1 MKQGEYWKKRFKKM
15 EEVQNDTSLK
25 KNMEIQDLFDRSMCE
40 LDKKIRVW
48 YQRLADNN
56 GVSMV
61 EAKKLLSNK
70 ELKEFRWSLEEYI
83 QHAKDNEL
91 GQFEKELENASARV
105 HIGRLEALKVQ
116 VQAEMER
123 MFGNY
128 TDSIDQHILDL
139 YNNEYYHTAFE
150 IQKGISVGSQI
161 QALNKAKVESIIR
174 NPWAVDEQS
183 FSDRIWKDKKRL
195 INTVHQSLT
204 KMCITGDSPDTAIKE
219 IQTTMNTTKRNAS
232 RLVMTESAVFA
243 NKARKE
249 CMENLGVQ
257 EFEVIETLD
266 GITCPKCGSM
276 DGKHFPMSEY
286 VVGVTA
292 PPFHPNC
299 RGCTC
304 PYFDD
309 EFTVGEE
316 RAARNEEGKTYNV
329 PANMTYEEWKQSFVN
344 GNKSGLQEIKTEKEM
359 TVEEIKKQI
368 SENNARIEILTSEY
382 SQKHQTLENA
392 LLFGNENVDTLNRM
406 SKEVQEVKAD
416 LDDMIAKTD
425 ALKEKLPQE
434 SVRTVQSV
442 VVEGKNIIG
451 DVDYTSPDFAKFNH
465 VIEKSMHAQGF
476 DGTPSVVE
484 YEDFKKAMEESGFY
498 AERTYSA
505 KTQKELDEY
514 REQLYNGKWYVDCSE
529 GGAQYGQGMYC
540 ASCYDLTNN
549 KQMGGI
555 GMEMSHYQQ
564 IGLGRGNGF
573 YYTEGITLRPDAKIF
588 EIPSGKKADEYI
600 EDAFRNA
607 YMKKFASKEQLAQV
621 EQYIELR
628 EQISNLTFTGSSEF
642 IDNLYEKSVNSSIGL
657 ESLIKEALTA
667 MEDITDGRT
676 YHSLKNPGVLVT
688 EMGYDAIKATDHGES
703 GSYTVILNRT
713 KVLFCKGGSVYG
725 N

>member
-15 EEVQNDTSLK
+15 EEAQNDTSLE
-25 KNMEIQDLFDRSMCE
+25 KNMEIQELFDRSLYE

-128 TDSIDQHILDL
+128 TDSIDEHILDL

-150 IQKGISVGSQI
+150 IQKGIGVGSQI

-174 NPWAVDEQS
+174 NPWAVDEQN

-276 DGKHFPMSEY
+276 DGKHFPMTEY

-316 RAARNEEGKTYNV
+316 RVARNEEGKNYNV
-329 PANMTYEEWKQSFVN
+329 PANMTYEEWKQSFVDDDDN
-344 GNKSGLQEIKTEKEM
+344 SDTKEVTSDNRSYFIDITNEWTKTSKRKGNVTELQEYTINDT
-359 TVEEIKKQI
+359 TYRVDKKQVVLRPAKQ
-368 SENNARIEILTSEY
+368 EMEIATILSQEY
-382 SQKHQTLENA
+382 GKTVQLVPQVMFPHGIQTPDYMIDGDRFDLKSPT
-392 LLFGNENVDTLNRM
+392 GKGKNVLY
-406 SKEVQEVKAD
+406 S
-416 LDDMIAKTD
+416 MIAKKKKQAPNFIFNITD
-425 ALKEKLPQE
+425 CPLPEEEISRQIGGLYASRHTRFVEKI
-434 SVRTVQSV
+434 V
-442 VVEGKNIIG
+442 VVKDGKILK
-451 DVDYTSPDFAKFNH
+451 V
-465 VIEKSMHAQGF
+465 
-476 DGTPSVVE
+476 
-484 YEDFKKAMEESGFY
+484 
-498 AERTYSA
+498 
-505 KTQKELDEY
+505 
-514 REQLYNGKWYVDCSE
+514 
-529 GGAQYGQGMYC
+529 
-540 ASCYDLTNN
+540 YDR
-549 KQMGGI
+549 K
-555 GMEMSHYQQ
+555 
-564 IGLGRGNGF
+564 
-573 YYTEGITLRPDAKIF
+573 
-588 EIPSGKKADEYI
+588 
-600 EDAFRNA
+600 
-607 YMKKFASKEQLAQV
+607 
-621 EQYIELR
+621 
-628 EQISNLTFTGSSEF
+628 
-642 IDNLYEKSVNSSIGL
+642 
-657 ESLIKEALTA
+657 
-667 MEDITDGRT
+667 
-676 YHSLKNPGVLVT
+676 
-688 EMGYDAIKATDHGES
+688 
-703 GSYTVILNRT
+703 
-713 KVLFCKGGSVYG
+713 
-725 N
+725 

>member
-61 EAKKLLSNK
+61 EAKKLLSTK

-116 VQAEMER
+116 GQAEMER

-266 GITCPKCGSM
+266 EITCSKCGSM

-286 VVGVTA
+286 AVGVTA

-316 RAARNEEGKTYNV
+316 RVARNEEGKTYNV
-329 PANMTYEEWKQSFVN
+329 PANMTYEEWKQSFVD
-344 GNKSGLQEIKTEKEM
+344 GNINESGL
-359 TVEEIKKQI
+359 
-368 SENNARIEILTSEY
+368 
-382 SQKHQTLENA
+382 
-392 LLFGNENVDTLNRM
+392 
-406 SKEVQEVKAD
+406 
-416 LDDMIAKTD
+416 
-425 ALKEKLPQE
+425 
-434 SVRTVQSV
+434 
-442 VVEGKNIIG
+442 KNII
-451 DVDYTSPDFAKFNH
+451 
-465 VIEKSMHAQGF
+465 EKNTKNDRISLGAG
-476 DGTPSVVE
+476 VVP
-484 YEDFKKAMEESGFY
+484 
-498 AERTYSA
+498 
-505 KTQKELDEY
+505 
-514 REQLYNGKWYVDCSE
+514 GKGNS
-529 GGAQYGQGMYC
+529 QR
-540 ASCYDLTNN
+540 YDL
-549 KQMGGI
+549 G
-555 GMEMSHYQQ
+555 Q
-564 IGLGRGNGF
+564 IDVKDTDL
-573 YYTEGITLRPDAKIF
+573 
-588 EIPSGKKADEYI
+588 
-600 EDAFRNA
+600 
-607 YMKKFASKEQLAQV
+607 
-621 EQYIELR
+621 
-628 EQISNLTFTGSSEF
+628 
-642 IDNLYEKSVNSSIGL
+642 
-657 ESLIKEALTA
+657 LIKELNNQIRNLEVENAIVVDKKGNVIRFKSQTQDAVEIFDVDLDGATITHNHPEA
-667 MEDITDGRT
+667 NGIVSFGGDDFAFLRDNQNIRLFNCCNAQYDYSVEVLKDISQIS
-676 YHSLKNPGVLVT
+676 YNMLWI
-688 EMGYDAIKATDHGES
+688 EAIKKAEQYDENEDLQHI
-703 GSYTVILNRT
+703 VFDILHKDGYIKYERKRKNGT
-713 KVLFCKGGSVYG
+713 
-725 N
+725 

>member
-15 EEVQNDTSLK
+15 EEAQNDTSLE
-25 KNMEIQDLFDRSMCE
+25 KNMEIQELFDRSLYE

-150 IQKGISVGSQI
+150 IQKGIGIGSQL
-161 QALNKAKVESIIR
+161 QALDTAKVEKIIH
-174 NPWAVDEQS
+174 NPWAVDEQN

-299 RGCTC
+299 RGCTS

-316 RAARNEEGKTYNV
+316 RVARNEEGKTYNV
-329 PANMTYEEWKQSFVN
+329 PANMTYEEWKQSFVED
-344 GNKSGLQEIKTEKEM
+344 GR
-359 TVEEIKKQI
+359 KK
-368 SENNARIEILTSEY
+368 
-382 SQKHQTLENA
+382 
-392 LLFGNENVDTLNRM
+392 
-406 SKEVQEVKAD
+406 
-416 LDDMIAKTD
+416 
-425 ALKEKLPQE
+425 
-434 SVRTVQSV
+434 
-442 VVEGKNIIG
+442 VVENTGKSDIIIPTNLQLFANIPEEKFTKYALDPEKAPDKAKAFQSALGYNKTNYAKLIENINNNIDESKFVEKG
-451 DVDYTSPDFAKFNH
+451 DKGHGMLY
-465 VIEKSMHAQGF
+465 
-476 DGTPSVVE
+476 E
-484 YEDFKKAMEESGFY
+484 YVME
-498 AERTYSA
+498 
-505 KTQKELDEY
+505 
-514 REQLYNGKWYVDCSE
+514 
-529 GGAQYGQGMYC
+529 
-540 ASCYDLTNN
+540 LTGEN
-549 KQMGGI
+549 
-555 GMEMSHYQQ
+555 
-564 IGLGRGNGF
+564 
-573 YYTEGITLRPDAKIF
+573 
-588 EIPSGKKADEYI
+588 GKKA
-600 EDAFRNA
+600 N
-607 YMKKFASKEQLAQV
+607 V
-621 EQYIELR
+621 
-628 EQISNLTFTGSSEF
+628 
-642 IDNLYEKSVNSSIGL
+642 
-657 ESLIKEALTA
+657 LTA
-667 MEDITDGRT
+667 WIDDG
-676 YHSLKNPGVLVT
+676 
-688 EMGYDAIKATDHGES
+688 GEKRL
-703 GSYTVILNRT
+703 T
-713 KVLFCKGGSVYG
+713 SVYVTKKKVTK
-725 N
+725 

>member
-1 MKQGEYWKKRFKKM
+1 MKQGKYWEKRFKKM
-15 EEVQNDTSLK
+15 EEAQNDTSLK
-25 KNMEIQDLFDRSMCE
+25 KNMEIQELFDRSLCE

-150 IQKGISVGSQI
+150 IQKGIGVGSQI
-161 QALNKAKVESIIR
+161 QVLNKAKVKSIIR

-219 IQTTMNTTKRNAS
+219 IQTTMKTTKRNAS

-266 GITCPKCGSM
+266 EITCPKCGSM
-276 DGKHFPMSEY
+276 DGKHFSMSEY

-316 RAARNEEGKTYNV
+316 RVARNEEGKTYNV
-329 PANMTYEEWKQSFVN
+329 PANMTYEEWKQSFVEDGSKKKLN
-344 GNKSGLQEIKTEKEM
+344 ASKGLGSNDDFLGIPEHKDYEIIDK
-359 TVEEIKKQI
+359 IDF
-368 SENNARIEILTSEY
+368 N
-382 SQKHQTLENA
+382 
-392 LLFGNENVDTLNRM
+392 NENMVKSVLDKFEKDAVKESIETACII
-406 SKEVQEVKAD
+406 SKDGTVYKCYGVKDRVFPDSD
-416 LDDMIAKTD
+416 LGD
-425 ALKEKLPQE
+425 ALYGSKVSHNHPIDE
-434 SVRTVQSV
+434 TC
-442 VVEGKNIIG
+442 
-451 DVDYTSPDFAKFNH
+451 YTFSPNDASLFVNYNLELLRGIDAKYKYEFTRDASEIDKQPDDWMNFENFEH
-465 VIEKSMHAQGF
+465 ARMIEKA
-476 DGTPSVVE
+476 
-484 YEDFKKAMEESGFY
+484 
-498 AERTYSA
+498 
-505 KTQKELDEY
+505 KEL
-514 REQLYNGKWYVDCSE
+514 
-529 GGAQYGQGMYC
+529 
-540 ASCYDLTNN
+540 
-549 KQMGGI
+549 GI
-555 GMEMSHYQQ
+555 GY
-564 IGLGRGNGF
+564 R
-573 YYTEGITLRPDAKIF
+573 RW
-588 EIPSGKKADEYI
+588 
-600 EDAFRNA
+600 
-607 YMKKFASKEQLAQV
+607 
-621 EQYIELR
+621 
-628 EQISNLTFTGSSEF
+628 SNE
-642 IDNLYEKSVNSSIGL
+642 
-657 ESLIKEALTA
+657 
-667 MEDITDGRT
+667 
-676 YHSLKNPGVLVT
+676 
-688 EMGYDAIKATDHGES
+688 
-703 GSYTVILNRT
+703 
-713 KVLFCKGGSVYG
+713 
-725 N
+725 

>member
-15 EEVQNDTSLK
+15 EEAQNDTSLE
-25 KNMEIQDLFDRSMCE
+25 KNMEIQELFDRSLYE

-195 INTVHQSLT
+195 INTVHQNLT

-266 GITCPKCGSM
+266 EITCSKCGSM

-286 VVGVTA
+286 AVGVTA

-316 RAARNEEGKTYNV
+316 RVARNEEGKTYNV
-329 PANMTYEEWKQSFVN
+329 PANMTYEEWKQSFVEDGSKKTNRGKKVIENTGKSDIIKLNNSKLKN
-344 GNKSGLQEIKTEKEM
+344 GLPIKNKPNTVVDKVDDDGNTLQRRKYGSDGMAVVDYDTSDHGQPHAHPTGAHKHEFDYSKKTPRTLPKSL
-359 TVEEIKKQI
+359 TDEE
-368 SENNARIEILTSEY
+368 
-382 SQKHQTLENA
+382 
-392 LLFGNENVDTLNRM
+392 
-406 SKEVQEVKAD
+406 
-416 LDDMIAKTD
+416 
-425 ALKEKLPQE
+425 LKE
-434 SVRTVQSV
+434 
-442 VVEGKNIIG
+442 N
-451 DVDYTSPDFAKFNH
+451 
-465 VIEKSMHAQGF
+465 
-476 DGTPSVVE
+476 
-484 YEDFKKAMEESGFY
+484 ED
-498 AERTYSA
+498 
-505 KTQKELDEY
+505 
-514 REQLYNGKWYVDCSE
+514 
-529 GGAQYGQGMYC
+529 
-540 ASCYDLTNN
+540 
-549 KQMGGI
+549 I
-555 GMEMSHYQQ
+555 
-564 IGLGRGNGF
+564 
-573 YYTEGITLRPDAKIF
+573 
-588 EIPSGKKADEYI
+588 
-600 EDAFRNA
+600 
-607 YMKKFASKEQLAQV
+607 
-621 EQYIELR
+621 
-628 EQISNLTFTGSSEF
+628 
-642 IDNLYEKSVNSSIGL
+642 
-657 ESLIKEALTA
+657 IKE
-667 MEDITDGRT
+667 GVN
-676 YHSLKNPGVLVT
+676 YHDK
-688 EMGYDAIKATDHGES
+688 E
-703 GSYTVILNRT
+703 
-713 KVLFCKGGSVYG
+713 
-725 N
+725 

>member
-1 MKQGEYWKKRFKKM
+1 MKQGKYWKKRFKKM
-15 EEVQNDTSLK
+15 EEAQNDTSLE
-25 KNMEIQDLFDRSMCE
+25 KNMEIQELFDRSLYE

-83 QHAKDNEL
+83 QHAKENEL

-139 YNNEYYHTAFE
+139 YNSEYYHTAFE
-150 IQKGISVGSQI
+150 IQKGIGVGSQI

-174 NPWAVDEQS
+174 NPWAVDEQN

-204 KMCITGDSPDTAIKE
+204 KMCITGDSPDIAIKE

-266 GITCPKCGSM
+266 EITCPKCGSM

-316 RAARNEEGKTYNV
+316 RVARNEEGKTYNV
-329 PANMTYEEWKQSFVN
+329 PANMTYEEWKQSFVEDGSKKTNRGKKVIENTGKSDIMVSGAISGARNPN
-344 GNKSGLQEIKTEKEM
+344 GDKAKEHAKRYYGLVRSMKTDVAKIAAV
-359 TVEEIKKQI
+359 TGI
-368 SENNARIEILTSEY
+368 SEAE
-382 SQKHQTLENA
+382 
-392 LLFGNENVDTLNRM
+392 
-406 SKEVQEVKAD
+406 
-416 LDDMIAKTD
+416 
-425 ALKEKLPQE
+425 
-434 SVRTVQSV
+434 VQSV
-442 VVEGKNIIG
+442 KDFIFLEKHDLGGEKLEYFEPDYMMAESWQRLIEGNPEQHDITLLRHE
-451 DVDYTSPDFAKFNH
+451 VL
-465 VIEKSMHAQGF
+465 E
-476 DGTPSVVE
+476 
-484 YEDFKKAMEESGFY
+484 
-498 AERTYSA
+498 
-505 KTQKELDEY
+505 KELM
-514 REQLYNGKWYVDCSE
+514 GK
-529 GGAQYGQGMYC
+529 
-540 ASCYDLTNN
+540 
-549 KQMGGI
+549 
-555 GMEMSHYQQ
+555 
-564 IGLGRGNGF
+564 GLSQKVAH
-573 YYTEGITLRPDAKIF
+573 LQ
-588 EIPSGKKADEYI
+588 
-600 EDAFRNA
+600 
-607 YMKKFASKEQLAQV
+607 ASKK
-621 EQYIELR
+621 YNY
-628 EQISNLTFTGSSEF
+628 S
-642 IDNLYEKSVNSSIGL
+642 
-657 ESLIKEALTA
+657 KEAGEYYA
-667 MEDITDGRT
+667 R
-676 YHSLKNPGVLVT
+676 
-688 EMGYDAIKATDHGES
+688 IKKYKD
-703 GSYTVILNRT
+703 
-713 KVLFCKGGSVYG
+713 
-725 N
+725 